1 MYGCMI
7 ELDRWIN
14 EGWSW
19 IEGWTNE
26 GWSRMDG

>member
-1 MYGCMI
+1 MDKWRM

>member
-1 MYGCMI
+1 M

-19 IEGWTNE
+19 
-26 GWSRMDG
+26 MDGQMKDGVGWMDK